1 MNNKAANSDKPVVFI
16 VGNSRS
22 GTTMMMR
29 IMNNHSMVHS
39 INEPHFFEKMWTPK
53 DDGITID
60 LDLAFNLFAEL
71 FTCQRAGFFEPVEKH
86 VSKYKTEIDQLVAQL
101 EENPSRLSV
110 YSSFL
115 KYETEVNG
123 KSIPCEKTPQNIFY
137 LKEILEKFPQARII
151 NMIRDPR
158 AVMLSQKRK
167 WKRRA
172 LGADFMTKKE
182 TLRLQI
188 NYHPLTVSK
197 LWNAAISAA
206 KPFANEPKVMTIR
219 FEDIL
224 QNSEETVKLICEF
237 VNFPFEPQMLQVP
250 HAGSSSEADKKSELG
265 IRKTRAKG
273 WLEKGLTKTE
283 IRICQKTCAE
293 FMEKYDYKHIEV
305 NVNPVELAWKYFIFP
320 FKMVLALLINLNR
333 MRSIGD
339 TLKRRLF
346 Q

>member
-1 MNNKAANSDKPVVFI
+1 MDNKAPHSDDPVVFI

-53 DDGITID
+53 DDGIPINSKVAFD
-60 LDLAFNLFAEL
+60 LYAKL

-86 VSKYKTEIDQLVAQL
+86 VASYKAEIDQLVAQL
-101 EENPSRLSV
+101 SESPSRLAV

-123 KSIPCEKTPQNIFY
+123 KAIPCEKTPQNVFY
-137 LKEILEKFPQARII
+137 LKEILDKFPKARII
-151 NMIRDPR
+151 NMVRDPR

-188 NYHPLTVSK
+188 NYHPLAVSK

-206 KPFANEPKVMTIR
+206 KPFANEPRFMTVR

-224 QNSEETVKLICEF
+224 QKPDGTVKSICEF
-237 VNFPFEPQMLQVP
+237 ADFPFEPEMLQVP

-283 IRICQKTCAE
+283 IQICQKICAKLMVE
-293 FMEKYDYKHIEV
+293 YDYKLIEV
-305 NVNPVELAWKYFIFP
+305 KVNPIELAWKYLIFP
-320 FKMVLALLINLNR
+320 FKMILALLINLNR